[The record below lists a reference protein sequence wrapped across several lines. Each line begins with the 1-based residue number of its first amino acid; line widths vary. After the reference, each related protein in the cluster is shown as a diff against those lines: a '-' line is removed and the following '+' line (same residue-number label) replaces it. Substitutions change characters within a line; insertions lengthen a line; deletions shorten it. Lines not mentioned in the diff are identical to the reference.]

1 MQQRG
6 RAQRPFDRR
15 VGTPTRH
22 GSPGQAIVEF
32 ALVIPLF
39 LTVLVGV
46 IEFGFL
52 LNAVNTV
59 NYATRDAALIAAEA
73 GNNTTADCAI
83 IKQVFADMGAPT
95 TWDQVTEIR
104 IYLAD
109 VNGNGAN
116 GSTVDV
122 YSAGGSTTCVTGQD
136 SQGHDITTDYPV
148 AGRKH
153 HVRAGPALQHPGR
166 LPEPQPL
173 RDRHD
178 RRRGLL
184 PVRLAHSA
192 RQPDRWPGKRPTAL
206 EGQRGADGAGA
217 VSRTRARRL
226 ATGNATG
233 QALYEF
239 AIILPLFLLLLVSM
253 LEFGFAFS
261 HNLTLEYAT
270 REGAR
275 VGSALVDGGG
285 GSGCPNAANVDPLI
299 IAAVERVLT
308 SPGSQVTLA
317 NVADIEIWKDDG
329 SGNPTSGLVNVWSYS
344 PGGGPVPQGSA
355 TNTPLDFKEASVG
368 WPVCGRTA
376 GPPADSI
383 GVSLEYHYTFITP
396 LGGLMRLVGGN
407 GNWTG
412 IDMGDKT
419 VMAMNPSAP
428 GS

>member
-83 IKQVFADMGAPT
+83 VKQVFADMGAPT

-148 AGRKH
+148 LAGSTTY
-153 HVRAGPALQHPGR
+153 APAQR
-166 LPEPQPL
+166 CNI
-173 RDRHD
+173 
-178 RRRGLL
+178 
-184 PVRLAHSA
+184 LA
-192 RQPDRWPGKRPTAL
+192 
-206 EGQRGADGAGA
+206 
-217 VSRTRARRL
+217 
-226 ATGNATG
+226 
-233 QALYEF
+233 
-239 AIILPLFLLLLVSM
+239 
-253 LEFGFAFS
+253 
-261 HNLTLEYAT
+261 
-270 REGAR
+270 
-275 VGSALVDGGG
+275 
-285 GSGCPNAANVDPLI
+285 GCPSLN
-299 IAAVERVLT
+299 R
-308 SPGSQVTLA
+308 
-317 NVADIEIWKDDG
+317 
-329 SGNPTSGLVNVWSYS
+329 SGIDT
-344 PGGGPVPQGSA
+344 
-355 TNTPLDFKEASVG
+355 
-368 WPVCGRTA
+368 
-376 GPPADSI
+376 I
-383 GVSLEYHYTFITP
+383 GVEVSYQYAWHTP
-396 LGGLMRLVGGN
+396 LGNLIGGLGN
-407 GNWTG
+407 
-412 IDMGDKT
+412 
-419 VMAMNPSAP
+419 AP
-428 GS
+428 LLSKANAERMEPVL